1 MLIILLIEHLVLNQ
15 NIIGKNNFLIN
26 EEKYMKYFN
35 STLVAEY
42 IINKTFNKKIDNK
55 KFIWT
60 NK

>member
-1 MLIILLIEHLVLNQ
+1 
-15 NIIGKNNFLIN
+15 
-26 EEKYMKYFN
+26 MKYFN